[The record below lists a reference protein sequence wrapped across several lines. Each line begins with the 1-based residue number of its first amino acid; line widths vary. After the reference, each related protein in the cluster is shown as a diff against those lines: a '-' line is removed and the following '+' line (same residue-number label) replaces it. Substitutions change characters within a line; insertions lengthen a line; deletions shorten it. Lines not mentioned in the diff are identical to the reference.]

1 MAKDP
6 AVLFYTGDFLN
17 GCTDLTLEERGQYI
31 TLLCLQHQKGHLS
44 EKTIRLTVGSVSVD
58 VLSKFERDDD
68 GLYFNERMEEEIVK
82 RQHFLDTRYFNGKR
96 GGRPS
101 KPNSKPNKKP
111 TENLPENED
120 ENIIDIDYG
129 FIVNLYH
136 DLCPKMSKVIAL
148 NEKRRGYINAR
159 HTEYGLDKICEV
171 LRKAGESDFLN
182 GKNDRV
188 FKADFEWLMRPENFL
203 KVLEGRYDNRV
214 KVEETHD
221 ERLKRLAGL

>member
-1 MAKDP
+1 MT
-6 AVLFYTGDFLN
+6 F
-17 GCTDLTLEERGQYI
+17 EEKGAYIELLMLQFNRGHMTSHMIGQ
-31 TLLCLQHQKGHLS
+31 
-44 EKTIRLTVGSVSVD
+44 TVGQIWDKIKDKFKVD
-58 VLSKFERDDD
+58 AD
-68 GLYFNERMEEEIVK
+68 GLYYNERLDVEVCKRKEYIKSRVNNIEGKNQYTKKDNKDGAHMDGHMTSHME
-82 RQHFLDTRYFNGKR
+82 NGD
-96 GGRPS
+96 
-101 KPNSKPNKKP
+101 
-111 TENLPENED
+111 ED

-148 NEKRRGYINAR
+148 TEKRRGYINAR